1 MQLTGTD
8 LAVFVYNI
16 GVVLSG
22 GYIVFAFNIQD
33 RIMLF
38 ATMLIFALFWT
49 LYFKF
54 YMVSR
59 LSSLMEVQTE
69 EAEA

>member
-1 MQLTGTD
+1 MQLTLTD
-8 LAVFVYNI
+8 WTIFVYNI

-22 GYIVFAFNIQD
+22 GYVVFAFDIQD
-33 RIMLF
+33 RTLLF
-38 ATMLIFALFWT
+38 VTMLIFALFWT

-59 LSSLMEVQTE
+59 LSSQLDSETE
-69 EAEA
+69 GVET

>member
-1 MQLTGTD
+1 MQLTITD
-8 LAVFVYNI
+8 LTIFVYNI

-22 GYIVFAFNIQD
+22 GYIVFAFDIQD
-33 RIMLF
+33 RTLLF
-38 ATMLIFALFWT
+38 VTMLIFAVFWT

-59 LSSLMEVQTE
+59 LSSQMTSDTE
-69 EAEA
+69 GVET